1 MDFGVSGA
9 RASRQKRGARFVA
22 VTQNID
28 TDERKR
34 AIAGVRNANAA
45 GKPLGRPK
53 RVFRLDDVPQLREQ
67 GLS

>member
-1 MDFGVSGA
+1 
-9 RASRQKRGARFVA
+9 

-53 RVFRLDDVPQLREQ
+53 RVFRLDDVLQLREQ